1 MANPSSNPI
10 PPGAEDPSASG
21 RDGDIAPDS
30 GRRRADDSLRR
41 RGDEVG
47 ERRAGDDRRHYG
59 RRATDA
65 SPSSDKRLAE
75 GDIVITGICGRLGRR
90 LARELHRDRQVVGLD
105 KRPFHGRPKDIEH
118 FEVDLQRRQAQD
130 VFRHREIA
138 AVVHMGV
145 RHNPRDPRSDT
156 HMWNIAGFQKV
167 LEWVKKYDI
176 PKLIVLSSGNVYGP
190 RSDNAQFLT
199 EDAPLLGGTSTELGD
214 LVELDMLAQ
223 SFFWKHPATESVIL
237 RPAHILGTVRNA
249 PSNYL
254 RLKVVPTLMG
264 FDPVMQ
270 VVHQDDVVRAIRLA
284 LSPGARGVYNLG
296 GPTPVPLSKALK
308 MLGRSTIPLPSGLAR
323 KTFERMWRLHLSSFP
338 PPELDFIRD
347 VCMVDDSRAHA
358 ELRYRPEFSIEETLR
373 AVDEE
378 RWV

>member
-1 MANPSSNPI
+1 VANPPTNPS
-10 PPGAEDPSASG
+10 PAESESG
-21 RDGDIAPDS
+21 REAKANGQD
-30 GRRRADDSLRR
+30 R
-41 RGDEVG
+41 RGREDRRQYG
-47 ERRAGDDRRHYG
+47 RRAGDR
-59 RRATDA
+59 
-65 SPSSDKRLAE
+65 SPGSLKRLE
-75 GDIVITGICGRLGRR
+75 QGDIVITGICGKLGRR
-90 LARELHRDRQVVGLD
+90 LARQLHRDRHVVGLD
-105 KRPFHGRPKDIEH
+105 RRPFDDRPKDIEH
-118 FEVDLQRRQAQD
+118 HQVDLQRRQAQD
-130 VFRHREIA
+130 VFRRRNIA
-138 AVVHMGV
+138 ALVHMGM
-145 RHNPRDPRSDT
+145 RHNPRDPRSET

-167 LEWVKKYDI
+167 LEWVKKYEI

-190 RSDNAQFLT
+190 RADNAQFLT
-199 EDAPLLGGTSTELGD
+199 EDAPLLGGGTSNELSD

-270 VVHQDDVVRAIRLA
+270 VVHQDDVVRAIQLA
-284 LSPGARGVYNLG
+284 RRPGARGVYNLG

-308 MLGRSTIPLPSGLAR
+308 ILGRPTLPLPSTVAR
-323 KTFERMWRLHLSSFP
+323 RTFERMWRLRLSSFP

-358 ELRYRPEFSIEETLR
+358 ELRYRPEFGIEETLR